1 MLCPPKAGYKFFF
14 GGCMRINYQG
24 QQVETALTA
33 GDSLTLYAVPQEY
46 SEDGL
51 FLAVWGRNEL
61 EPIPA
66 CAVPTLLL
74 RLSMSDG
81 MNGEAAPVE
90 HFKAEGVTYA
100 AN

>member
-1 MLCPPKAGYKFFF
+1 MHIY
-14 GGCMRINYQG
+14 YQG
-24 QQVETALTA
+24 QQVEASLTA
-33 GDSLTLYAVPQEY
+33 GESLTLYAVPQEY
-46 SEDGL
+46 SQDGL

-61 EPIPA
+61 EPVPA
-66 CAVPTLLL
+66 CAVPALLL

-81 MNGEAAPVE
+81 MGEEAAPVE

>member
-1 MLCPPKAGYKFFF
+1 
-14 GGCMRINYQG
+14 MRINYQG
-24 QQVETALTA
+24 QQVETALAA
-33 GDSLTLYAVPQEY
+33 GESLTLYAVPQDY
-46 SEDGL
+46 STDGL

-61 EPIPA
+61 EPLPA
-66 CAVPTLLL
+66 CAAPALLL

-81 MNGEAAPVE
+81 MGGEVEPVE